1 MKECKVM
8 IPGHTINDKIMVKN
22 FPNLMK
28 EIYNQLQDTQNMYFG
43 QSHQEE
49 KREYPNKQYK

>member
-1 MKECKVM
+1 
-8 IPGHTINDKIMVKN
+8 MVKN
-22 FPNLMK
+22 FPKLMK
-28 EIYNQLQDTQNMYFG
+28 ETDTQLQDTQSMYFG

>member
-1 MKECKVM
+1 
-8 IPGHTINDKIMVKN
+8 MVKN
-22 FPNLMK
+22 FPKLMK
-28 EIYNQLQDTQNMYFG
+28 ETDNQLQDTQSMYFG